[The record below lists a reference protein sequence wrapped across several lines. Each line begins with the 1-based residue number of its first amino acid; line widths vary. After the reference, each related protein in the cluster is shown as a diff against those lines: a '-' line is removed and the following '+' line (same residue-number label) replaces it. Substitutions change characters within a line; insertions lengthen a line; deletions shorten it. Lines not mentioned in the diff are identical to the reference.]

1 MKTLLVA
8 TDFSA
13 AALNAAYYAS
23 DMALAINADIV
34 LLNTYDIPVSY
45 MELPVAANFDSL
57 QKDAETELEKLKT
70 DLVNRTGNKINI
82 TTTAMQAVFFEGLK
96 AVCEKVHPYAVIMGS
111 QGTTAAD
118 HLLFGSHTTT
128 AMKNLNWPL
137 ITVPKEGRFSAV
149 KKIGLACDF
158 RKVINTVPASEI
170 KLLLQ
175 DFDAHLHVLNI
186 GKEETFDPEIV
197 FQSGLLEEMLLP
209 VKVSYHF
216 INNKDTDAGIIDFVE
231 KNNIDLLIALPR
243 RHSLLDQLIHKSHTR
258 QFIMHSHVPV
268 MVLHH

>member
-13 AALNAAYYAS
+13 AALNAACYAS

-45 MELPVAANFDSL
+45 MEIPVAVNFDSL
-57 QKDAETELEKLKT
+57 QKDAETALDKLK
-70 DLVNRTGNKINI
+70 DELLKRTGNKIQI
-82 TTTAMQAVFFEGLK
+82 TSIVLQTVFFEGLK
-96 AVCEKVHPYAVIMGS
+96 TVCEEVHPYAVIMGS

-118 HLLFGSHTTT
+118 HLLFGNHTIN
-128 AMKNLNWPL
+128 AMKHLSWPL
-137 ITVPKEGRFSAV
+137 ITVPKESRFSAV

-158 RKVINTVPASEI
+158 HKVINTVPASEI

-175 DFDAHLHVLNI
+175 DFNAHLHVLNI

-231 KNNIDLLIALPR
+231 KNDVDLLIALPK
-243 RHSLLDQLIHKSHTR
+243 RHSLFDKLAHKSHTR
-258 QFIMHSHVPV
+258 QFILHSHVPV
-268 MVLHH
+268 MVLHQ